1 MATRAK
7 TTKAKRAVTKAVA
20 KVKAV
25 AKKKPAARRA
35 APARSAPAQAAPSYS
50 REQCATVDEYILSVG
65 PPARAVLETL
75 RDTVMTAV
83 PGAACVIKWG
93 QPVFEYEGPI
103 AWMKAFGKHVSFG
116 FFRGTQLKDPD
127 RILEGTGAR
136 MRHVKIKDPTL
147 IPVAKIDALVRQ
159 AAELNKAKGAPRV
172 SGELA

>member
-1 MATRAK
+1 MATRSK
-7 TTKAKRAVTKAVA
+7 TTKAKRAVKKAVG

-35 APARSAPAQAAPSYS
+35 APAKSAPSYT

-93 QPVFEYEGPI
+93 QPVFEYDGPI

-116 FFRGTQLKDPD
+116 FFRGTELKDPG
-127 RILEGTGAR
+127 RILEGTGGR

-159 AAELNKAKGAPRV
+159 AADLNKAKGAPRI
-172 SGELA
+172 SGEIA